1 MQVTP
6 FLMFEG
12 AAEAALELYVTAFE
26 DAEVVDL
33 QRSEDGTIE
42 AAFLRIG
49 EQRIRLFDSPVEH
62 DFGFTPAVSLFVE
75 FGAPE
80 EVDATFAKLSEGG
93 GVLMPLDEY
102 PFSPR
107 FAWLNDRFGVSWQ
120 LSAKSG

>member
-49 EQRIRLFDSPVEH
+49 EQRIRLFDSPVKH

-75 FGAPE
+75 FDTPE
-80 EVDATFAKLSEGG
+80 EVDATFAKLSDGG
-93 GVLMPLDEY
+93 GVLMGLDAY

-107 FAWLNDRFGVSWQ
+107 FAWINDRFGVSWQ